1 MAGKAAG
8 GIRRRL
14 AGVNY
19 RGPEEARKYF
29 ASGAWIDITLGEALR
44 RTAARVPDRIA
55 FCSEDD
61 REISFRELDEQS
73 DRLGAALLELGIEPG
88 ARAIFQM
95 GTVIE
100 TVVALSA
107 CYKAGILPVATVPQY
122 REIEIGQLTELS
134 GASAY
139 FVQADV
145 GAFDTVGFAQSMQA
159 KHPALKTL
167 VVARTSEE
175 DARARGYAVMESLI
189 ESMPPDAARRRLAA
203 VEIGPEDCF
212 IFQLSGGSTGVP
224 KIIPRFHAEYL
235 GHSAAW
241 SKLQHI
247 DEHSVG
253 LWSLPVIHNAGQVW
267 AYMPTILWG
276 RTMVLMSRVDI
287 PLMLDL
293 MGRRRV
299 TESFSIGPIAPQVL
313 AYKDI
318 AKHDLSSLRY
328 FIAMGNSKAVEA
340 HLGVRV
346 SNLYGITE
354 GLVMCESPDA
364 PAAARHNA
372 HGHSGCPDDEI
383 RIVEPGGDAPVP
395 DGTLGELTFRGP
407 SSLRGYYNAPELTR
421 ETLTPDGF
429 VRTGDLMIAHTIEGR
444 RCYSFE
450 GRTKDN
456 INRGGEK
463 YGTFEV
469 ETLIRLHPDVADVAI
484 VPMPDPV
491 YIEKACAW
499 VIARPGASVPDVRA
513 LGEFLIAQGLAKF
526 KLPERVEPVTTFPV
540 TRVGKLDKLELRRMI
555 TRKLEEERSGAA

>member
-1 MAGKAAG
+1 MAEMRT

-19 RGPEEARKYF
+19 RGPDEAKRYF
-29 ASGAWIDITLGEALR
+29 ASGAWIDLTIGAALR

-73 DRLGAALLELGIEPG
+73 DRLGAALLALGIAPG

-95 GTVIE
+95 GTVLE
-100 TVVALSA
+100 TVVALTA
-107 CYKAGILPVATVPQY
+107 CFKAGILPVATVAQY

-139 FVQADV
+139 FVQADFS
-145 GAFDTVGFAQSMQA
+145 AFDLVGFAQAMQA
-159 KHPALKTL
+159 RLPQLEHLI
-167 VVARTSEE
+167 V
-175 DARARGYAVMESLI
+175 ARAREPGSYSVMEALI
-189 ESMPPDAARRRLAA
+189 ESMPLEAARRRLAA
-203 VEIGPEDCF
+203 VDIGSEDCF

-235 GHSAAW
+235 GHSVGW
-241 SKLQHI
+241 STLQKI

-253 LWSLPVIHNAGQVW
+253 LWSLPIIHNAGQIW

-276 RTMVLMSRVDI
+276 RTMVLMSKVDI

-293 MGRRRV
+293 IARRRV

-318 AKHDLSSLRY
+318 ARHDLSSMRY
-328 FIAMGNSKAVEA
+328 FIAMGNSKAIEA
-340 HLGVRV
+340 HLGVKMC
-346 SNLYGITE
+346 NLYGITE
-354 GLVMCESPDA
+354 GLVMCASPDA
-364 PAAARHNA
+364 PALLRHTT
-372 HGHSGCPDDEI
+372 HGYSGCADDEI
-383 RIVEPGGDAPVP
+383 RIVEPGTDTPVP
-395 DGTLGELTFRGP
+395 DGELGELTFRGP
-407 SSLRGYYNAPELTR
+407 SSLRGYYNAPELSR
-421 ETLTPDGF
+421 ETLSADGF
-429 VRTGDLMIAHTIEGR
+429 VRTGDLMIAHVIEGR

-469 ETLIRLHPDVADVAI
+469 ETLIRLHPDVSDVAI
-484 VPMPDPV
+484 VPMPDSI
-491 YIEKACAW
+491 YIEKACAY
-499 VIARPGASVPDVRA
+499 VIARPGATAPDVRA
-513 LGEFLIAQGLAKF
+513 LGEFLVGQGLAKF
-526 KLPERVEPVTTFPV
+526 KLPERVEPVSSFPV
-540 TRVGKLDKLELRRMI
+540 TRVGKLDKMELKKTI
-555 TRKLEEERSGAA
+555 ARKLEQERSGAAS